1 MQQKNDL
8 ATVVAFVDR
17 TVKHGVPIRV
27 ALTRGSRRFGVDRD
41 LLRMFYRTAL

>member
-8 ATVVAFVDR
+8 ATCVAFVDR

-27 ALTRGSRRFGVDRD
+27 ALTRGATRYGVDRD
-41 LLRMFYRTAL
+41 LLRLFYRAL